1 MANNACILATHL
13 RHTSTMA
20 ILWQLWR
27 TLQMARTFYS
37 FRLDSMEKQR
47 MEKDSDFQPP
57 QNKAKEGRPAAW
69 KVFHKSSKRWQDD
82 HDIER
87 IYSTKYQKRTPIG
100 PWVVF
105 KNGEVQ
111 GIKRAQKKASA
122 SVQRIFWRILLSKNW
137 ITRFYALLPKFETKR
152 ENLTPWR
159 QFIRFLQDYKGT
171 CLPRILV
178 LPSFLIRVR
187 HASVKFV
194 ALAIPSIGIS
204 AQKE

>member
-57 QNKAKEGRPAAW
+57 QNKAKEGRLAAW
-69 KVFHKSSKRWQDD
+69 KVFRKSSKRWPDD

-122 SVQRIFWRILLSKNW
+122 SVQRIFWRIL
-137 ITRFYALLPKFETKR
+137 F
-152 ENLTPWR
+152 
-159 QFIRFLQDYKGT
+159 
-171 CLPRILV
+171 PRIELLDFTLCCQSSKQKGRT
-178 LPSFLIRVR
+178 LPPEDNSLDSCRITKV
-187 HASVKFV
+187 HACQE
-194 ALAIPSIGIS
+194 P
-204 AQKE
+204 